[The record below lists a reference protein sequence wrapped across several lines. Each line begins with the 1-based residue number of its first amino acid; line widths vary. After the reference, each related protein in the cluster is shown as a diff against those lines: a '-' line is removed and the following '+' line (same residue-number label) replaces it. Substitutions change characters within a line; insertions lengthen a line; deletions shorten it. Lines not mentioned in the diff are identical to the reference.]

1 MGLREKFE
9 EKIRKKEQEI
19 QEYENKIRE
28 AKAYLQALQDT
39 IRLLPKEEG
48 SISVESKLRP
58 GSAAYKT
65 MIFLKKAGK
74 PMHINEIL
82 KSIGKTT
89 SKKDRISLGGSLS
102 WYIRK
107 NEIFTRPA
115 PNTFGLKSME
125 KSEEEPP
132 EDFGLNKEEITEL
145 ESF

>member
-102 WYIRK
+102 WYI
-107 NEIFTRPA
+107 
-115 PNTFGLKSME
+115 S
-125 KSEEEPP
+125 
-132 EDFGLNKEEITEL
+132 
-145 ESF
+145 